1 MAVIRDAD
9 GQLREVRWSA
19 RRKADVAR
27 RVDRDEPV
35 ELVAAEVGLEVADVV
50 QLHERCVAGGTA
62 ALKGY
67 HPHRHR
73 KGNQT

>member
-1 MAVIRDAD
+1 MAVIQDAD

-27 RVDRDEPV
+27 RVDSGEPV
-35 ELVAAEVGLEVADVV
+35 ELVAAEVGLKVADLVL
-50 QLHERCVAGGTA
+50 LHARYVAGGTT

-73 KGNQT
+73 RGNRL